1 MNKPNTP
8 KKKPAKAPKQNN
20 NTAKVSRYI
29 SRWNPAR
36 DYVDPAAIESSKAQA
51 GRLFTVLSKGHRIHR
66 LNADKFGFVKNFSLH
81 SVISQLEAIY
91 DLPVERQLITLANGV
106 KVKEYFFSAE
116 TIAALQLPEKRK
128 AIGDEFRQLREF
140 RFFSKVFGAFKNC
153 LSILLVFPA
162 LLKRN
167 PTFKPQLKELRD
179 QITTVLKGV
188 GE

>member
-66 LNADKFGFVKNFSLH
+66 LK
-81 SVISQLEAIY
+81 
-91 DLPVERQLITLANGV
+91 
-106 KVKEYFFSAE
+106 
-116 TIAALQLPEKRK
+116 
-128 AIGDEFRQLREF
+128 IGRAH
-140 RFFSKVFGAFKNC
+140 V
-153 LSILLVFPA
+153 
-162 LLKRN
+162 
-167 PTFKPQLKELRD
+167 
-179 QITTVLKGV
+179 
-188 GE
+188 